1 MLRAILAC
9 GVALVVAMGGASAA
23 SASDADVRL
32 GAIQAMRTYKRSATL
47 LIRATDRA
55 YSIAQ
60 AELGQ
65 GATEPSDDV
74 AMAWAQASF
83 RAADMEA
90 DLAVARSDVLAVPAT
105 SARFKVGRTYL
116 LKALYSMERYAAA
129 MGRFADSIAV
139 PGMPWRQELTAAAR
153 FYRQGS
159 SFFYRVAPI
168 MNIPTHYFRV
178 TMTQTP

>member
-9 GVALVVAMGGASAA
+9 LVALALVMGVASTA

-32 GAIQAMRTYKRSATL
+32 AAIQAMRTYKRSATV

-55 YSIAQ
+55 HSMAQ
-60 AELGQ
+60 AELDR

-74 AMAWAQASF
+74 MMAWTQAAF

-90 DLAVARSDVLAVPAT
+90 DLAVARSDVLAVRAT
-105 SARFKVGRTYL
+105 SARFKSGRTYL

-129 MGRFADSIAV
+129 MGRFADSVGV
-139 PGMPWRQELTAAAR
+139 PGMLGRNHLVAAAR

-159 SFFYRVAPI
+159 GFFYRAAPI
-168 MNIPTHYFRV
+168 MDIPTHYFRV
-178 TMTQTP
+178 TATQLP